1 MTITADDYRA
11 LAEFRYEIRKFLI
24 VSERIARGAGL
35 QPQQY
40 TMLLVL
46 RGLPP
51 NLEPNIV
58 VLAERLQI
66 RHNTA
71 VELVNRLARRDLVR
85 RYRSKNDSRKMLI
98 QLTPAGDVLI
108 EELVQRR
115 FDELVSGQPVLVKA
129 LKRIITVA
137 RDRRQ
142 MRRRGKTWRRYGR
155 AASNRNLTE

>member
-1 MTITADDYRA
+1 MNKTITADDYRA

-40 TMLLVL
+40 TMLLAL

-51 NLEPNIV
+51 DCEPTIV

-85 RYRSKNDSRKMLI
+85 RYRSKSDSRKMLI
-98 QLTPAGDVLI
+98 QLTPAGDLLI
-108 EELVQRR
+108 EKLVRRR

-129 LKRIITVA
+129 LNRIITVA
-137 RDRRQ
+137 GNRSPKKT
-142 MRRRGKTWRRYGR
+142 RGK
-155 AASNRNLTE
+155 A

>member
-1 MTITADDYRA
+1 MNKTIIAEDYRA

-24 VSERIARGAGL
+24 VSERIARSAGL

-40 TMLLVL
+40 TMLLAL

-51 NLEPNIV
+51 DLEPTIV

-71 VELVNRLARRDLVR
+71 VELVNRLAKRGLVR
-85 RYRSKNDSRKMLI
+85 RYRSKSDSRKMLI
-98 QLTPAGDVLI
+98 QLTPAGDALI
-108 EELVQRR
+108 EELVRRR

-129 LKRIITVA
+129 LNRIVIVA
-137 RDRRQ
+137 RDRRP
-142 MRRRGKTWRRYGR
+142 MKTRGK
-155 AASNRNLTE
+155 AL